1 MKGILGRKIGMT
13 EVFTKDGQVIPVTV
27 IEVEPNTVTQV
38 KTKETDGYNAIQ
50 LAVVDKK
57 EKQATKSEIGHAKK
71 AGVSPKRFLK
81 EIRVEDASTYT
92 LGSELKADTFEVGE
106 KVDVTGTSKG
116 KGFAGV
122 IKRHNQSRGP
132 ETHGSRYHRRPGS
145 MGTMRP
151 MRVLKGKKLAGHLG
165 HETVTIQNLE
175 IIDVNLVDNYI
186 LVSGNVPGPKKSLV
200 LIKSAVKGGKVAP
213 KELVEYVQEVETV
226 VDEIVEETTETVED
240 VAAEVATE
248 EVVSETNEAE
258 TTTEE

>member
-13 EVFTKDGQVIPVTV
+13 EVFTKDGKVIPVTV

-38 KTKETDGYNAIQ
+38 KTVETDGYNAIQ
-50 LAVVDKK
+50 LAVTDKK
-57 EKQATKSEIGHAKK
+57 EKHATKSEIGHAKK

-81 EIRVEDASTYT
+81 EIRVEDTSTYT

-116 KGFAGV
+116 KGYAGV

-175 IIDVNLVDNYI
+175 MMDV
-186 LVSGNVPGPKKSLV
+186 K
-200 LIKSAVKGGKVAP
+200 
-213 KELVEYVQEVETV
+213 
-226 VDEIVEETTETVED
+226 
-240 VAAEVATE
+240 
-248 EVVSETNEAE
+248 
-258 TTTEE
+258 